1 MRLKSSSSQFH
12 ENSFTMSSV
21 GTSQLIGFLMKPNT
35 KREKEE
41 EEEADTPAICGT
53 AQ

>member
-1 MRLKSSSSQFH
+1 
-12 ENSFTMSSV
+12 MSSV

-41 EEEADTPAICGT
+41 EEEEEEEEEADTPAICGT